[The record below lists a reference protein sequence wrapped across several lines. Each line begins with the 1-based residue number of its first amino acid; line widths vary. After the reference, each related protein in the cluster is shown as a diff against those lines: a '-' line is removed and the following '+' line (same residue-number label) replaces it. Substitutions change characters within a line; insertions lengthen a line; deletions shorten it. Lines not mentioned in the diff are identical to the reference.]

1 MSTIKSKALCDK
13 PRKNIFCGQDKYLS
27 LKKLKVRERMFPVME
42 DDSYFIMIRSGT
54 GRFTI
59 NGVTFAVGSGNVCWI
74 QCTHVLTIEP
84 DPDQVLELWSCVY
97 DYQLSNYLMFRLAT
111 QREKKA
117 VVYGIPMIGPD
128 GARLERI
135 RALFEELD
143 SINKKRDYGSA
154 LVKVS
159 LLGQIAVLFG
169 YEVESTHQ
177 HVDSEEW
184 PLAWRASMY
193 IAAHSG
199 ETLEASDVMRVMGTD
214 VATLNRELRMSLG
227 MNFEQLLNRCR
238 CIMGA
243 SYFLYENLPFDY
255 IAVHSGF
262 KSEVTFYRNFKKTM
276 GMTPREYRE
285 YMMCDGSRGV
295 YRGMIM
301 DETLVS
307 VVSYLYNN
315 ISEQVSLDSMAKA
328 LFTSGSI
335 IRSLLDQTFGIGYK
349 DVLSLFR
356 IRYSESLLSATELP
370 VVDVSVMV
378 GFNSDRTFSRVFSEI
393 NGQSPSEYRRMCR
406 EKRSI

>member
-1 MSTIKSKALCDK
+1 MSIIKSKALCDK
-13 PRKNIFCGQDKYLS
+13 PGRNIFCGPGKYLS
-27 LKKLKVRERMFPVME
+27 LRKMTVRERMFPVME
-42 DDSYFIMIRSGT
+42 DDSYFILVKSGA
-54 GRFTI
+54 GCFTL
-59 NGVTFAVGSGNVCWI
+59 NGVAFNVEAGNVCWI
-74 QCTHVLTIEP
+74 QCSHVLTIEP
-84 DPDQVLELWSCVY
+84 EPGQELVIWTCAY
-97 DYQLSNYLMFRLAT
+97 DYQLSNYLMFRLAS
-111 QREKKA
+111 QKEKRA
-117 VVYGIPMIGPD
+117 VVYGTPIIGPT
-128 GARLERI
+128 GGNLERI
-135 RALFEELD
+135 HDLFGEPNA
-143 SINKKRDYGSA
+143 INRKRDYGSA

-169 YEVESTHQ
+169 QEAELH
-177 HVDSEEW
+177 EENLDEDVW
-184 PLAWRASMY
+184 PLGWCASMY

-199 ETLEASDVMRVMGTD
+199 EALEASDVTAAMHTD

-227 MNFEQLLNRCR
+227 LNFEQLLNRCR

-285 YMMCDGSRGV
+285 YMMCDDPKEI

-315 ISEQVSLDSMAKA
+315 ISEQVSLDIMAKA

-335 IRSLLDQTFGIGYK
+335 IRSLLDGAFGIGYK
-349 DVLSLFR
+349 EVLSLFR
-356 IRYSESLLSATELP
+356 IRYSESLISATELP
-370 VVDVSVMV
+370 IVDISVMV

-393 NGQSPSEYRRMCR
+393 NGQSPSEYRRMCK
-406 EKRSI
+406 EKRSM